1 MPGAQPVGGQ
11 ACHAGKQQNHDPQ
24 MRQVQLAQPFH
35 GNGDEHHRC
44 TEQHEAQAVEPG
56 PLAAPQVRNESPH
69 RITTRHA
76 HRQVDQENPVPA
88 QILHQ
93 PTAHGRPQQ
102 GAEQPGNGDEAH
114 DANQLR
120 ARVGAQHHQSPHR
133 QHQCPAQA
141 LDHPRADQHAQA
153 VGQGAQQRAE
163 AEQQDGAEE
172 NALGAE
178 AVGNPAGS
186 RDQDGHGEH
195 VGDDHRLHAQRVFG
209 QVPGHGRQGG
219 VEDGAVERLHEKGN
233 RHDPGDPA
241 RGGGVEG

>member
-1 MPGAQPVGGQ
+1 M
-11 ACHAGKQQNHDPQ
+11 
-24 MRQVQLAQPFH
+24 QLAQAFH
-35 GNGDEHHRC
+35 GNGDQYHRRA
-44 TEQHEAQAVEPG
+44 EQHEADAVEAG
-56 PLAAPQVRNESPH
+56 TFRAAQVGDELPH
-69 RITTRHA
+69 RITA
-76 HRQVDQENPVPA
+76 DGANGQVEQEDPVPA
-88 QILHQ
+88 ENLHQ
-93 PTAHGRPQQ
+93 PATHGRAQQ
-102 GAEQPGNGDEAH
+102 WAEQTGDGDEAH
-114 DANQLR
+114 DPHQLR
-120 ARVGAQHHQSPHR
+120 TRVSAQYDQAPDR

-178 AVGNPAGS
+178 AVGNPARCG
-186 RDQDGHGEH
+186 DQDGHGEH